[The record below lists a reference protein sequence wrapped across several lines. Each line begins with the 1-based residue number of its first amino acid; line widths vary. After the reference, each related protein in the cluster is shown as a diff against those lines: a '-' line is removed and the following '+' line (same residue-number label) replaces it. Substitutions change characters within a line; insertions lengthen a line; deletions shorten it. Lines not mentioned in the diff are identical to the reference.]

1 MNLAWQTELEL
12 PDRRTSDSRL
22 HAATVTAVR
31 TLTPRMIRLTLA
43 GLTLV
48 GLQTRPAQ
56 DIELLLA
63 DRDLKRI
70 KRRYTI
76 RHCRPEAG
84 ELDIDLFLHDY
95 GGPGSNWAHQAHPGS
110 TAEFI
115 GPKGKLELRPADWHL
130 FVGDEASLPAIADL
144 TEALGGDQISIALLE
159 VTDEADQLPL
169 VATDVRWLHRR
180 TEPPG
185 TPQFLLARCVICI
198 HLKASARPTY
208 LARAAPWLRS
218 AHLSPSS
225 ASPLSGFS
233 SRVIGTAG
241 AVPQEPCGHSTPL
254 EKGVAHT
261 ATSARVGKP
270 TTPSCRAECPQ
281 DKTHLRRPVPAG
293 PFHCPVSYRGP
304 QDTGP
309 YMSPSAAA
317 GL

>member
-1 MNLAWQTELEL
+1 VNLAWQTELEL

-185 TPQFLLARCVICI
+185 TPQFLTGALRDLHPPQGVGQAYLFGESRTMVA
-198 HLKASARPTY
+198 LRPLVAELGVTTERVFVKGY
-208 LARAAPWLRS
+208 WNSRRRS
-218 AHLSPSS
+218 S
-225 ASPLSGFS
+225 
-233 SRVIGTAG
+233 G
-241 AVPQEPCGHSTPL
+241 AVRPL
-254 EKGVAHT
+254 N
-261 ATSARVGKP
+261 P
-270 TTPSCRAECPQ
+270 T
-281 DKTHLRRPVPAG
+281 
-293 PFHCPVSYRGP
+293 
-304 QDTGP
+304 
-309 YMSPSAAA
+309 
-317 GL
+317 